1 LLKVKK
7 YFHVKNRF
15 IHETRRVFPKASS
28 LHRRRVGQALVR
40 HRETRSQDQRI
51 PIELSQEKR
60 TRHSHTSW
68 LVCSH
73 PSWGDPEL
81 YPVDPFLV
89 AAKLTK
95 DAILSYHTGL
105 EIHGRAYSVREHL
118 TYSAARPVSPV
129 TFRSRIFRGVR
140 FPQALCRA
148 GKENFGVI
156 TVDRAGLKVRVT
168 SLERTLVDV
177 LGRPDLSGSWEE
189 IWRSLESVEFF
200 DLDRVVEYTLLL
212 GNATTTAKVG
222 FFLEQHRESL
232 MVEDEHLKPLHDRR
246 PRQPHYLDSSNRKS
260 GKLVGDW
267 NLMLPA
273 ALYERNW
280 GEVL

>member
-1 LLKVKK
+1 MKHEEFFRKHPVFTSEELDKHLSTIGKPGHRTGESLLNYHRKK
-7 YFHVKNRF
+7 GHVVL
-15 IHETRRVFPKASS
+15 IRRGLYAV
-28 LHRRRVGQALVR
+28 
-40 HRETRSQDQRI
+40 I
-51 PIELSQEKR
+51 P
-60 TRHSHTSW
+60 
-68 LVCSH
+68 
-73 PSWGDPEL
+73 PGGDPEL

-95 DAILSYHTGL
+95 DAVLSYHTAL

-118 TYSAARPVSPV
+118 TYSAARPVSSI
-129 TFRSRIFRGVR
+129 TFRSRTFRGVR
-140 FPQALCRA
+140 FPQALCRV
-148 GKENFGVI
+148 GNENFGVM
-156 TVDRAGLKVRVT
+156 TVDRAGLEVPVA

-177 LGRPDLSGSWEE
+177 LDRPDLSGNWEE

-200 DLDRVVEYTLLL
+200 NLDRVVEYTLLL

-232 MVEDEHLKPLHDRR
+232 MVEDDHLQPLRDRR
-246 PRQPHYLDSSNRKS
+246 PRQPHYLESSNRKS

-267 NLMLPA
+267 NLIVPA
-273 ALYERNW
+273 ALYERTW